1 MNALLVNGP
10 FAGAETRVIGGDGV
24 EPRILACRCPCCAEV
39 AACVEG
45 SGAHRRLEADGVI
58 FVTYLLCRVQTSA
71 AMVRRTVDYE
81 VFSEVNRAEQEAT
94 ERQVRELVAL

>member
-1 MNALLVNGP
+1 M
-10 FAGAETRVIGGDGV
+10 
-24 EPRILACRCPCCAEV
+24 
-39 AACVEG
+39 
-45 SGAHRRLEADGVI
+45 I